1 MKAPLTSRRPR
12 TARTT
17 EAISRLG
24 YALLGLLQQAPASG
38 YDLRRIFATTAM
50 GTFSDS
56 PGAIYPALA
65 RLERRELIR
74 GRVEKS
80 GLRQRQ
86 VFRVT
91 PRGLEELQ
99 RWLLRPVHRDELV
112 HGFDGLILRF
122 AFMDNVAGRTASIK
136 FLDTLAAELETYV
149 AELREYM
156 EQHKSEMPISAMLAL
171 ENGIRGY
178 EGSLD
183 WARHGLEVYARIAQG
198 GAQ

>member
-1 MKAPLTSRRPR
+1 MKARLALHRPR

-17 EAISRLG
+17 AVSRLG

-38 YDLRRIFATTAM
+38 YDLRRIFASTAM

-65 RLERRELIR
+65 RLEQQGMIR

-86 VFRVT
+86 VFRITVS
-91 PRGLEELQ
+91 GFEELQ
-99 RWLLRPVHRDELV
+99 QWLLHPICRDDLV
-112 HGFDGLILRF
+112 HGFDVLMLRF
-122 AFMDNVAGRTASIK
+122 AFMDGVVGRNASVQ
-136 FLDTLAAELETYV
+136 FLEKLAAELEEYV
-149 AELREYM
+149 AELRYYM
-156 EQHKSEMPISAMLAL
+156 EQHKSEMPISGMLAL

-178 EGSLD
+178 EGSLQ
-183 WARHGLEVYARIAQG
+183 WARHGLEVYDRLAQG
-198 GAQ
+198 GAP